1 MSVKRFFER
10 SRTTVTDNGVFMLIV
25 GLGNPGIKYK
35 NTRHNVG
42 FMAVAYLAEANGIR
56 FNKSDFN
63 SQWGKGVIHDK
74 VVILSKP
81 QTFMNLSG
89 KAVKVLADFFH
100 IETKDILVIYDDID
114 LELGAIRIR
123 LGGGSGG
130 HRGMQSIIEYLGANN
145 FPRIRLG
152 IGRPEKKM
160 QGARCKMQEYDV
172 ADYVLTPFNSEEKDM
187 LKQML
192 DRASEAV
199 DVVLKDG
206 IEKAM
211 NRFNKKP

>member
-1 MSVKRFFER
+1 M
-10 SRTTVTDNGVFMLIV
+10 MIIV

-42 FMAVAYLAEANGIR
+42 FMAVAYLAEANSIR
-56 FNKSDFN
+56 FNKSDFK
-63 SQWGKGVIHDK
+63 SQWGKGVIHGK

-89 KAVKVLADFFH
+89 KAVKVLADFFR
-100 IETKDILVIYDDID
+100 IEPKDILVIYDDID

-130 HRGMQSIIEYLGANN
+130 HRGMQSIIEYLGTND

-172 ADYVLTPFNSEEKDM
+172 ADYVLSPFNSEEKGM

-192 DRASEAV
+192 DRAKEAV
-199 DVVLKDG
+199 EVVLKDG

>member
-1 MSVKRFFER
+1 MTVKDFLYGHDSR
-10 SRTTVTDNGVFMLIV
+10 SRNTVFMMLIV

-42 FMAVAYLAEANGIR
+42 FMAVAYLAEANSIR

>member
-1 MSVKRFFER
+1 MTVKDFLYGHGSR
-10 SRTTVTDNGVFMLIV
+10 SRNTVFMMIIV

-42 FMAVAYLAEANGIR
+42 FMAVAYLAEANSIR

-114 LELGAIRIR
+114 LELGAILLR

-152 IGRPEKKM
+152 IGRPKNEAEGLRLKAE
-160 QGARCKMQEYDV
+160 GDV
-172 ADYVLTPFNSEEKDM
+172 ADYVLSPFNSEEKGM

-192 DRASEAV
+192 DRAKEAV
-199 DVVLKDG
+199 EVVLKDG

>member
-1 MSVKRFFER
+1 MTVKDFLYGHGSR
-10 SRTTVTDNGVFMLIV
+10 SRNTVFMMIIV

-42 FMAVAYLAEANGIR
+42 FMAVAYLAEANSIR
-56 FNKSDFN
+56 FNKSDFK
-63 SQWGKGVIHDK
+63 SQWGKGVIHGK

-89 KAVKVLADFFH
+89 KAVKVLADFFR
-100 IETKDILVIYDDID
+100 IEPKDILVIYDDID

-130 HRGMQSIIEYLGANN
+130 HRGMQSIIEYLGTND

-152 IGRPEKKM
+152 IGRPKNEAEGLRLKAE
-160 QGARCKMQEYDV
+160 GDV
-172 ADYVLTPFNSEEKDM
+172 SDYVLSPFNSEEKGM

-192 DRASEAV
+192 DRAKEAV
-199 DVVLKDG
+199 EVVLKDG

>member
-1 MSVKRFFER
+1 MTVKDFLYGHGSR
-10 SRTTVTDNGVFMLIV
+10 SRNTVFMMIIV

-160 QGARCKMQEYDV
+160 QGAIRKMQEYDV

>member
-1 MSVKRFFER
+1 MTVKDFLYGHGSR
-10 SRTTVTDNGVFMLIV
+10 SRNTVFMMIIV

-42 FMAVAYLAEANGIR
+42 FMAVAYLAEANSIR
-56 FNKSDFN
+56 FNKSDFK
-63 SQWGKGVIHDK
+63 SQWGKGVIHGK

-89 KAVKVLADFFH
+89 KAVKVLADFFR
-100 IETKDILVIYDDID
+100 IEPKDILVIYDDID

-130 HRGMQSIIEYLGANN
+130 HRGMQSIIEYLGTND

-152 IGRPEKKM
+152 IGRPKNEAEGLRLKAE
-160 QGARCKMQEYDV
+160 GDV
-172 ADYVLTPFNSEEKDM
+172 ADYVLSPFNSEEKGM

-192 DRASEAV
+192 DRAKEAV
-199 DVVLKDG
+199 EVVLKDG

>member
-1 MSVKRFFER
+1 M
-10 SRTTVTDNGVFMLIV
+10 MLIV

-42 FMAVAYLAEANGIR
+42 FMAVDYLAETSGVR
-56 FNKSDFN
+56 FNKSDFK
-63 SQWGKGVIHDK
+63 SHWGKGNILGRE
-74 VVILSKP
+74 VILVKP

-100 IETKDILVIYDDID
+100 IEPKGILVIYDDID

-152 IGRPEKKM
+152 IGRPKNEAEGLM
-160 QGARCKMQEYDV
+160 LNAEGDV
-172 ADYVLTPFNSEEKDM
+172 ADYVLSPFNSEEKE
-187 LKQML
+187 LQGC
-192 DRASEAV
+192 R
-199 DVVLKDG
+199 
-206 IEKAM
+206 
-211 NRFNKKP
+211 RY

>member
-1 MSVKRFFER
+1 M
-10 SRTTVTDNGVFMLIV
+10 MLIV

-42 FMAVAYLAEANGIR
+42 FMAVDYLAETSGVR
-56 FNKSDFN
+56 FNKSDFK
-63 SQWGKGVIHDK
+63 SHWGKGNILGRE
-74 VVILSKP
+74 VILVKP

-100 IETKDILVIYDDID
+100 IEPKGILVIYDDID

-152 IGRPEKKM
+152 IGRPKNEAEGLM
-160 QGARCKMQEYDV
+160 LNAEGDV
-172 ADYVLTPFNSEEKDM
+172 ADYVLSPFNSEEKDM

-192 DRASEAV
+192 DRAKEAV
-199 DVVLKDG
+199 DVLLKDG

-211 NRFNKKP
+211 NRFNK